1 MKLSRFCIFFCLP
14 LIFVNLYA
22 IFNNI
27 VWLARVSEISIFIP
41 LFIGFFKKLDFRN
54 INVSAFISLT
64 ILAILLRYFQNISF
78 IYFLSI
84 FLNMFSYTFLIREA
98 LRYTYRETGNK
109 FMLFFFFLLISGNAY
124 FGFLHL
130 QELEV
135 YMNGMIEFTFYLV
148 YYVNLLIF
156 VIVGLIYY
164 LNSYS
169 RKSVYFIAM
178 MMALVVSDILRDMGL
193 FYFPDTSVL
202 LLQHFLSLS
211 AIILTFRFFTT
222 KERKLRLIN
231 LI

>member
-1 MKLSRFCIFFCLP
+1 
-14 LIFVNLYA
+14 
-22 IFNNI
+22 
-27 VWLARVSEISIFIP
+27 
-41 LFIGFFKKLDFRN
+41 
-54 INVSAFISLT
+54 
-64 ILAILLRYFQNISF
+64 
-78 IYFLSI
+78 
-84 FLNMFSYTFLIREA
+84 MFSYTFLIREA

-135 YMNGMIEFTFYLV
+135 HMNGMIEFTFYLI
-148 YYVNLLIF
+148 YYLNLLIF

-178 MMALVVSDILRDMGL
+178 MMALVVSDILRDMVL

-202 LLQHFLSLS
+202 LMQHFLSLS